1 MKSLRMK
8 KKKKFTTAELIV
20 LVFCSLGISLLVAS
34 KFIESEYN
42 LSSIALALNGIGIVA
57 LLFRKK

>member
-1 MKSLRMK
+1 MK